1 VADEEAGDEPGQ
13 PAQNA
18 EENRFTERHA
28 GDGTASRS
36 LKPQPFGYL
45 RVMLTVNVRRDPQD
59 DLIDLVLAGR
69 LDVSTAQTVRAALL
83 KCVVEHPRAI
93 LVDVNRV
100 SGRDAAWTVFPA
112 VQRTAA
118 FQDMQIAV
126 LLHTRSSTLG
136 SQPDMVVFPDR
147 ESAAAAVGYGQHPRR
162 RWLHLPANVQSGAN
176 AYSFVADACA
186 DWNLS
191 DLAEVAAEVAEQL
204 VTNSVLQAGT
214 DMVVTVHLG
223 PGYLHLNV
231 HDFRREPPRLPY
243 RGLTLVDAVTAG
255 WGTFLT
261 GDGKH
266 VWANFPLVQAQLAQ

>member
-1 VADEEAGDEPGQ
+1 
-13 PAQNA
+13 
-18 EENRFTERHA
+18 
-28 GDGTASRS
+28 
-36 LKPQPFGYL
+36 
-45 RVMLTVNVRRDPQD
+45 VRRDPQD
-59 DLIDLVLAGR
+59 DLIDLVLAGS
-69 LDVSTAQTVRAALL
+69 LDVSTTPTIRAALL

-100 SGRDAAWTVFPA
+100 TGGDAAWKVFPA
-112 VQRTAA
+112 VQRTPA
-118 FQDMQIAV
+118 FQDLQIAV
-126 LLHTRSSTLG
+126 LLHTRSG
-136 SQPDMVVFPDR
+136 RPADDPDMAVFPDR
-147 ESAAAAVGYGQHPRR
+147 ASAVAAVGHAQHPRR
-162 RWLHLPANVQSGAN
+162 RWLHLPANPQAGAN

-186 DWNLS
+186 DWDLS
-191 DLAEVAAEVAEQL
+191 DLAEVTAEVADQL
-204 VTNSVLQAGT
+204 VTNSLHQAGT

-231 HDFRREPPRLPY
+231 HDFSREPPRLPY